1 MKHLIAR
8 HSEFYAIGLKD
19 RAYVVFDTPG
29 NDAPMGSIIELLPST
44 DPKTIQ
50 QSAPP
55 SSTTPATTLDPS
67 SSPKTTSNPTT
78 SDDINNKQQNPQK
91 NYIDKVHDRQKSA
104 EEQMNE
110 ICAVAI
116 ISDYNESSDT
126 IILRCAVARNNKSL
140 DIYTVKLEKKLL
152 PKTSS
157 QSPSLHYRTPKR
169 VSCFAFANIDATT
182 SESSSISS
190 TNKAPLLL
198 SGDVAGDSHAYNLL
212 EKGQRL
218 LLGHTASMLT
228 DIAIVNGDG
237 ESKSSLLLTA
247 DRDEKIRISRFPE
260 AQVIEGFLLGHTAY
274 VTGFVVLPSSSSALA
289 VSCGGDMTLRLW
301 DLTAHNEISSTTTV
315 AADSNEMS
323 DEKENTNEIPTA
335 IAASCCGRIVAVIFD
350 DSRRLS
356 IFKITPTSLELL
368 GNVECPSQPL
378 SINFTSTALTVLMKD
393 PDYIAIYDI
402 KHDNEDIAKPIAVLR
417 NEIRVMQALR
427 NIASDKNIAM
437 PNTILEKDDH
447 GNPVIRKENET
458 RGPAATEAPWNRV
471 ERIEIAKEREKRR
484 TKKKQKLANDS

>member
-1 MKHLIAR
+1 MKPLIAR
-8 HSEFYAIGLKD
+8 HNKYFAIGLKD

-29 NDAPMGSIIELLPST
+29 NDAPTGSIIELLPSI
-44 DPKTIQ
+44 DPKAIQ
-50 QSAPP
+50 RSAPP
-55 SSTTPATTLDPS
+55 STTVPATTLDSSS
-67 SSPKTTSNPTT
+67 SSPKPTSTPT
-78 SDDINNKQQNPQK
+78 SDGINSNKQQKPQK

-116 ISDYNESSDT
+116 ISDNDESSDT

-140 DIYTVKLEKKLL
+140 DIYTVKLEKNVL
-152 PKTSS
+152 PKNTPS

-182 SESSSISS
+182 SESSSI
-190 TNKAPLLL
+190 PLLV

-212 EKGQRL
+212 ENGQRL

-228 DIAIVNGDG
+228 DIAIVSS
-237 ESKSSLLLTA
+237 ESSTSSDLLFTA

-274 VTGFVVLPSSSSALA
+274 VTGFVVLPSSALA

-301 DLTAHNEISSTTTV
+301 DLKAQNEISSIATLAV
-315 AADSNEMS
+315 ENDEMS

-335 IAASCCGRIVAVIFD
+335 IASSCCGRIVAVIFD

-378 SINFTSTALTVLMKD
+378 SIDFTSTALTVVMKD

-402 KHDNEDIAKPIAVLR
+402 KNNNEDVAVPIAVLR
-417 NEIRVMQALR
+417 NESSVMQALR
-427 NIASDKNIAM
+427 DMASDKKIAM

-447 GNPVIRKENET
+447 GNPVLRKENET
-458 RGPAATEAPWNRV
+458 RGSAATEAPWNRV
-471 ERIEIAKEREKRR
+471 ERIEIAKQREKRR
-484 TKKKQKLANDS
+484 TKKKQKIANDS

>member
-1 MKHLIAR
+1 MKQLIAR
-8 HSEFYAIGLKD
+8 HNKYYAIGLKD

-29 NDAPMGSIIELLPST
+29 NDALTGSIIELLPSIA
-44 DPKTIQ
+44 PKAIQ

-55 SSTTPATTLDPS
+55 SSAAPAATLESLS
-67 SSPKTTSNPTT
+67 SSTPKSTSAPTT
-78 SDDINNKQQNPQK
+78 SDDTNTNNKQQKPQK

-110 ICAVAI
+110 ICGVAI
-116 ISDYNESSDT
+116 ISDKDKSPDT
-126 IILRCAVARNNKSL
+126 ITLQCAVARNNKSL
-140 DIYTVKLEKKLL
+140 DVYTVKLETNGL
-152 PKTSS
+152 PKDTSS

-169 VSCFAFANIDATT
+169 VSCFAFAHINATT
-182 SESSSISS
+182 SDSSSM
-190 TNKAPLLL
+190 PLLV

-228 DIAIVNGDG
+228 DIAIVSS
-237 ESKSSLLLTA
+237 ESTSSDLLLTA

-260 AQVIEGFLLGHTAY
+260 AKVIEGFLLGHTAY
-274 VTGFVVLPSSSSALA
+274 VTGFVVLPSSALA

-301 DLTAHNEISSTTTV
+301 DLNAQTEISSITTLT
-315 AADSNEMS
+315 AENDEMS

-335 IAASCCGRIVAVIFD
+335 IAASCCGSIVAVIFD
-350 DSRRLS
+350 DSKRLS

-368 GNVECPSQPL
+368 GNVDCPSQPL
-378 SINFTSTALTVLMKD
+378 SIDFTSTALTVVMKD

-402 KHDNEDIAKPIAVLR
+402 QHDNEDVAEPIAVLR
-417 NEIRVMQALR
+417 NETSVLQALR
-427 NIASDKNIAM
+427 DMASDKKIAM

-447 GNPVIRKENET
+447 GNPVLRKENET

-484 TKKKQKLANDS
+484 TKKKQKIVNES